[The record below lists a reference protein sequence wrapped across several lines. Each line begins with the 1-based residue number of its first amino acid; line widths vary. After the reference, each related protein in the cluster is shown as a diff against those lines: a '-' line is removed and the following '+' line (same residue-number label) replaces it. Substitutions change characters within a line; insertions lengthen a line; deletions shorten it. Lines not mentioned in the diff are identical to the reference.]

1 VVPRICGADATP
13 GCLLAPLR
21 DRAPAGTVSDAMPE
35 QHETAREFSAVPV
48 VVVVFAIG
56 AAVAGG
62 IWLGP
67 WAAIVV
73 TVGFALLAVAAL
85 IVWSMRRERLGEP
98 PQVTPI
104 EDGRYRILVVA
115 DERCAT
121 ASFAEEL
128 RSHAGGRPLSIF
140 IMAPALESRVGRL
153 AGDQKGYED
162 ATRRLNEIVE
172 GLKRA
177 GTETQGEVGP
187 TDPLQAA
194 DDGLRQFAANEI
206 VFVTHPEGQGNW
218 LERGVVTTAE
228 SRYLQPVKH
237 IMVAGV

>member
-1 VVPRICGADATP
+1 M
-13 GCLLAPLR
+13 
-21 DRAPAGTVSDAMPE
+21 AMAE
-35 QHETAREFSAVPV
+35 QHETAREFGAVPV

-56 AAVAGG
+56 AAVVGG

-67 WAAIVV
+67 WAAVVV
-73 TVGFALLAVAAL
+73 TVGFALAVIAAL
-85 IVWSMRRERLGEP
+85 TVWSSRRERLGDA

-128 RSHAGGRPLSIF
+128 RSYAGGRPLSIF

-153 AGDQKGYED
+153 AGDQQGYED
-162 ATRRLNEIVE
+162 ATRRVNEIVE

-177 GTETQGEVGP
+177 DAEAQGEVGP
-187 TDPLQAA
+187 SDPLQAA

-218 LERGVVTTAE
+218 LENGVVTTAK
-228 SRYLQPVKH
+228 SRYFQPVKH
-237 IMVAGV
+237 ILVAGG

>member
-1 VVPRICGADATP
+1 LC
-13 GCLLAPLR
+13 
-21 DRAPAGTVSDAMPE
+21 DRAPAGTVSVAMPE
-35 QHETAREFSAVPV
+35 QHETAREFSALPV

-56 AAVAGG
+56 FAVVGG

-73 TVGFALLAVAAL
+73 TVGFALVVVAAL
-85 IVWSMRRERLGEP
+85 IVWSLRRDRLGDA

-115 DERCAT
+115 DERCAA
-121 ASFAEEL
+121 ASFADEL
-128 RSHAGGRPLSIF
+128 RSHAGARPLSVF
-140 IMAPALESRVGRL
+140 IVTPALESRVGRL
-153 AGDQKGYED
+153 AGDQQGYED

-177 GTETQGEVGP
+177 DTEARGEVGP
-187 TDPLQAA
+187 SDPLQAA

-218 LERGVVTTAE
+218 LERGVITTAE
-228 SRYLQPVKH
+228 SRYFQLVKH
-237 IMVAGV
+237 ILVAGE

>member
-1 VVPRICGADATP
+1 
-13 GCLLAPLR
+13 
-21 DRAPAGTVSDAMPE
+21 MPE

-56 AAVAGG
+56 FAVAGG
-62 IWLGP
+62 LWLGP

-73 TVGFALLAVAAL
+73 IVGFALVAVAAL
-85 IVWSMRRERLGEP
+85 IVWSLRRDRLGDA

-104 EDGRYRILVVA
+104 EDGRYRVLVVA

-128 RSHAGGRPLSIF
+128 RSHAGDRPLSIF
-140 IMAPALESRVGRL
+140 IMAPALETRAGRL

-162 ATRRLNEIVE
+162 ATRRLNEIVA
-172 GLKRA
+172 GLERA
-177 GTETQGEVGP
+177 DTEAQGEVGP
-187 TDPLQAA
+187 SDPLQAA

-218 LERGVVTTAE
+218 LERGVVTTAK
-228 SRYLQPVKH
+228 SRYFQPVEH
-237 IMVAGV
+237 ILVAHLVIS